1 MRSLAYTMSKYGLL
15 FATIL
20 GGAMCGVV
28 GKLPPDPPVWPA
40 QATAELVTT
49 CNGYDA
55 FNCPGMYI
63 GHEIATI
70 AYFDFA
76 SSRLRLNDEV
86 SLSPD
91 GTISIAY
98 EQVYGKNVNA
108 THMEVRLLFI
118 LSNST
123 TFQCVRSVYP
133 GQLLP
138 ADFMKAAVYM
148 GTQKCKGYDTCDK
161 WLVDLP
167 PFYANYTFL
176 VKNDTMQQAY
186 SNDGAVEIDYVN
198 FRAQGIA
205 NSTVTA
211 PDTDQPCPLAP
222 HYDYRNLAHH
232 LSVE

>member
-1 MRSLAYTMSKYGLL
+1 MLSFARAAFLL
-15 FATIL
+15 IAVGAIFPATTR
-20 GGAMCGVV
+20 AAPA
-28 GKLPPDPPVWPA
+28 PPIWPA
-40 QATAELVTT
+40 QVTAELITS
-49 CNGYDA
+49 CIGYDA

-63 GHEIATI
+63 GHTI
-70 AYFDFA
+70 ASIGYFDYA
-76 SSRLRLNDEV
+76 SSRLRLNDMV

-91 GTISIAY
+91 GAISIAY
-98 EQVYGKNVNA
+98 EQVYGTNVNA

-123 TFQCVRSVYP
+123 AFQCVRSVYP

-138 ADFMKAAVYM
+138 ADFMKTAVYS
-148 GTQKCKGYDTCDK
+148 GTAQCKGMTCDK

-176 VKNDTMQQAY
+176 TANDTVRQAY
-186 SNDGAVEIDYVN
+186 SNDGAVFIDYVN

-211 PDTDQPCPLAP
+211 PDTDQPCPLVP
-222 HYDYRNLAHH
+222 HCRDWVQRHI
-232 LSVE
+232 